1 MSSRRAAGAGIL
13 AAVTVPLLTFFSGC
27 GTVVQP
33 LPAAIAGF
41 SLQTL
46 QDIQSDERLTDD
58 ERRQRIRDLVGAPND
73 DAGDRLVD
81 FLLNVIVP

>member
-1 MSSRRAAGAGIL
+1 MSSRRAAGTGIL
-13 AAVTVPLLTFFSGC
+13 AAVTVSLLMFFSGC
-27 GTVVQP
+27 GTPVQP

-41 SLQTL
+41 SLQAL
-46 QDIQSDERLTDD
+46 QDIQNDERLTDD

>member
-1 MSSRRAAGAGIL
+1 MSSRRAAGGIL
-13 AAVTVPLLTFFSGC
+13 AAMTVPLLAFFSGC
-27 GTVVQP
+27 GTAVQP

-41 SLQTL
+41 SLQSL
-46 QDIQSDERLTDD
+46 QDIQNDERLTDD

-81 FLLNVIVP
+81 FLLNVNVP